1 VRGSVSKRPFEQLG
15 YRIQSVSLG
24 ASRRIYRVA
33 DAKFQV
39 MFEYI
44 FFMVFFVGKFIH
56 SFRVISSFSTAI
68 SLYTINHNDF
78 SRNTVAL
85 QTLR

>member
-1 VRGSVSKRPFEQLG
+1 MSKRPFEQLG
-15 YRIQSVSLG
+15 YCIQSVSLG

-44 FFMVFFVGKFIH
+44 FFKV
-56 SFRVISSFSTAI
+56 R
-68 SLYTINHNDF
+68 LF
-78 SRNTVAL
+78 SRLMNVEFSRSELVIVTFG
-85 QTLR
+85 